1 MKHFLRLALAA
12 SLTVALAS
20 CTKEKAEINPAD
32 QNTDGLAFEISA
44 GVNATKTETD
54 AELKTS
60 WTAGDSLI
68 VFHAEAG
75 TTNYIND
82 GMFKLK
88 EAGAVGQ
95 FTGTLAE
102 ALTEGKSYDWYVVYP
117 YSEDITSPAAASFKY
132 NQGAEKPDNG
142 ETVNLSTLPL
152 WSNVK
157 GLASDQNVS
166 FTMHQVYAL
175 AKVVMTNHLND
186 VTLTNFSMSVSS
198 EYDLYDQES
207 HVTMTGDIDFDA
219 TGEAV
224 TVAATPSAYNPSNA
238 TIAYGT
244 NATPVSLANGGAWTV
259 YFPIIPQV
267 HPAGEAL
274 TFTPN
279 QGVMRK
285 TVVLKEDIEFKAGEV
300 TTFNVDLN
308 DNLWISEAEMANPI
322 LFRFC
327 MPTDKLNLKTW
338 LDITKSPKFFSTL
351 DHKLFVQ
358 DYNEA
363 KAKAYPRGK
372 AYLSISE
379 TQTDNPKLADNKG
392 RWFLATAKIQ
402 EGQSFTVNA
411 KYARYPAGKKSVF
424 HTSLFLAS
432 DEVCFNY
439 SVNYSLDG
447 GATYKPASVA
457 VETAIGDTAE
467 GNTFTLAPKGAYTCH
482 PLIISTEPAT
492 ADIDDAQ
499 LIIKITLGA
508 ANSGNNHIGFAPYYK
523 YDASEN
529 NGALRQ
535 YRSKKEGKTE
545 TTFAEGPWAWNWI
558 TSATKASVPGDID
571 DITGCAYLTLE

>member
-117 YSEDITSPAAASFKY
+117 YNEDITSPAAATFKY
-132 NQGAEKPDNG
+132 NQGAEKPGNG

-175 AKVVMTNHLND
+175 GKVIMKNCLQD
-186 VTLTNFSMSVSS
+186 VALTNFSISVSS
-198 EYDLYDQES
+198 EYDLYTLEN
-207 HVTMTGDIDFDA
+207 HVTMTGDIDFDI

-224 TVAATPSAYNPSNA
+224 SVSSSTKEGAYKPSHA
-238 TIAYGT
+238 TIAYGGSET
-244 NATPVSLANGGAWTV
+244 LALNDSWTV
-259 YFPIIPQV
+259 YFPLIPQV

-279 QGVMRK
+279 QGSMRK
-285 TVVLKEDIEFKAGEV
+285 TVVLKEDINLKAGEV
-300 TTFNVDLN
+300 TTFNVNFDKSSLK
-308 DNLWISEAEMANPI
+308 ISEAEMANPI

-327 MPTDKLNLKTW
+327 MPTDKLNITAW
-338 LDITKSPKFFSTL
+338 QDVTKSPRFFSTL
-351 DHKLFVQ
+351 DHKLYVQ
-358 DYNEA
+358 DFNGS
-363 KAKAYPRGK
+363 KVTRCGK
-372 AYLSISE
+372 AYLSILE
-379 TQTDNPKLADNKG
+379 NQTDKPKIADSKG
-392 RWFLATAKIQ
+392 RWYLATGKIQ

-411 KYARYPAGKKSVF
+411 KYAKYPAGKKSVF

-529 NGALRQ
+529 NGALRS
-535 YRSKKEGKTE
+535 YRSKKEGTDA
-545 TTFAEGPWAWNWI
+545 TTHEGPYAWQWI